1 MATQLADAERIDVR
15 VLHDA
20 AVHPFL
26 GCDADAADGDER
38 TPAARGILTAV
49 LISTPFWALAGFTM
63 YLLL

>member
-20 AVHPFL
+20 AMHPFL
-26 GCDADAADGDER
+26 GDDADPADGDER
-38 TPAARGILTAV
+38 STAARGILTAV
-49 LISTPFWALAGFTM
+49 LISTPFWGLIGLMM